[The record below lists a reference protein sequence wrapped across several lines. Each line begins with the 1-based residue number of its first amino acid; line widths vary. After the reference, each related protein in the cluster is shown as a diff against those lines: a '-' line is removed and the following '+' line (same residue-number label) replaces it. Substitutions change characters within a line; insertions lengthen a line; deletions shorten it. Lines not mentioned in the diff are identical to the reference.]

1 MERPLTI
8 PTAPLEH
15 PAMDF
20 ARLRQEGLE
29 YIRRLAGEVW
39 TDHNTHDPGITIL
52 EQLCYVLT
60 DLSYRIDYDLQDLL
74 ASGGEEDP
82 YHALYS
88 PAEVLMTNPVT
99 LTDLRKVIIDVE
111 GVKNA
116 WVEPVE
122 TPEPAVFYD
131 PADQTL
137 YLEEAAH
144 REVVPLRGVYRVL
157 VEADGSV
164 PGELLPGSVSRRLHA
179 CRNLCEDFEHPVVLR
194 PQPIIVEAKVEIGEV
209 EDPDALLAAIYDA
222 LARCI
227 SPSLRFYTLSEMLAR
242 GKRIDE
248 VMDGPALDHGFIDTE
263 ELEGFERKTALRT
276 SDLIRVIMDVEGVRA
291 VRSISL
297 TTAGDRTDAW
307 FLELDWELDY
317 TPVLDANQSR
327 ISLVRGHVVAAS
339 DPGAVKAI
347 FEGLQ
352 HAAHYE
358 PLPVSQRDIILAK
371 GRDRQV
377 DHYQSIQHH
386 FPDVYGIGALGLPAS
401 ASDQRQAQ
409 ARQLKAYLLFFDQLL
424 ANYFA
429 QLAHAKDLFSFRYE
443 ETRTYF
449 SQVLSTAPG
458 VEAIIQGD
466 LEVNGAPSTHAD
478 RLQVMTDET
487 APPAR
492 RQRFLNHL
500 LARFCEQFTDYSLL
514 TYAQMAPEKLVADT
528 CAFLRDY
535 PDIGAGR
542 GRAFNYTEP
551 AWDTD
556 NVSGLVKRISR
567 LLGIKNVTR
576 RNLAEIDQDDAGG
589 FHMVEHLLLR
599 PRAADQEQWAQADRA
614 LGQPYAFLA
623 NPLRTDP
630 YSAQLSFVFPD
641 WIERFKDEGFRT
653 FIWKT
658 LRDETPAHLSIHL
671 HWLGTTE
678 MGAFEAAHKDWLAGL
693 QG

>member
-1 MERPLTI
+1 MP
-8 PTAPLEH
+8 
-15 PAMDF
+15 
-20 ARLRQEGLE
+20 
-29 YIRRLAGEVW
+29 W
-39 TDHNTHDPGITIL
+39 
-52 EQLCYVLT
+52 
-60 DLSYRIDYDLQDLL
+60 
-74 ASGGEEDP
+74 
-82 YHALYS
+82 
-88 PAEVLMTNPVT
+88 
-99 LTDLRKVIIDVE
+99 
-111 GVKNA
+111 
-116 WVEPVE
+116 
-122 TPEPAVFYD
+122 
-131 PADQTL
+131 
-137 YLEEAAH
+137 
-144 REVVPLRGVYRVL
+144 
-157 VEADGSV
+157 
-164 PGELLPGSVSRRLHA
+164 
-179 CRNLCEDFEHPVVLR
+179 
-194 PQPIIVEAKVEIGEV
+194 
-209 EDPDALLAAIYDA
+209 
-222 LARCI
+222 
-227 SPSLRFYTLSEMLAR
+227 
-242 GKRIDE
+242 
-248 VMDGPALDHGFIDTE
+248 PALDRGFIDTE
-263 ELEGFERKTALRT
+263 EVERFERKTALRT

-297 TTAGDRTDAW
+297 TTGDRTDAW
-307 FLELDWELDY
+307 YLELDWELDY
-317 TPVLDANQSR
+317 TPVLDAKQSR
-327 ISLVRGHVVAAS
+327 IRLMRGHVVAAP
-339 DPGAVKAI
+339 DPGAVEAI

-352 HAAHYE
+352 DAADYE
-358 PLPVSQRDIILAK
+358 PLPASQRDIVLPN

-377 DHYQSIQHH
+377 AHYQSIQHH
-386 FPDVYGIGALGLPAS
+386 FPDVYGIGTIGLPAS

-449 SQVLSTAPG
+449 SQVLSTVPG
-458 VEAIIQGD
+458 AEAIIQG
-466 LEVNGAPSTHAD
+466 EWEEEGAWDKHAD
-478 RLQVMTDET
+478 RLQEMIDET

-514 TYAQMAPEKLVADT
+514 TYAKMAPGKLVADT

-576 RNLAEIDQDDAGG
+576 RNLAEIDEDDAGG
-589 FHMVEHLLLR
+589 FHMVEHLRLR

-614 LGQPYAFLA
+614 LGQPYAFLT

-658 LRDETPAHLSIHL
+658 LRDEKPAHLSIHL
-671 HWLGTTE
+671 HWLDQKA
-678 MGAFEAAHKDWLAGL
+678 MRVFEAAYADWLESLRASW
-693 QG
+693 Q